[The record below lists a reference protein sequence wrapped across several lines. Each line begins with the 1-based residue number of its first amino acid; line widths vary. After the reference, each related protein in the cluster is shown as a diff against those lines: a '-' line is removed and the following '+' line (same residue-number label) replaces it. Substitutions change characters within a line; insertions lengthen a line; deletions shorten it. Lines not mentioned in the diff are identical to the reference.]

1 MKDRY
6 TFIYIEGI
14 HPAILDRQTTVE
26 IPLSNHEAVQYFLDR
41 VNSQVE
47 NTEKMKERLE
57 NIDKETVQ
65 NMQKAFGI
73 LGTGMNNLS
82 KEKKKAK

>member
-26 IPLSNHEAVQYFLDR
+26 IPLSNHEAVEYFLDR
-41 VNSQVE
+41 VNSQIE
-47 NTEKMKERLE
+47 QAEHMKERLDK
-57 NIDKETVQ
+57 IDGETVQ
-65 NMQKAFGI
+65 NVQKAFGI
-73 LGTGMNNLS
+73 LGSGLSNIS
-82 KEKKKAK
+82 KEKKAK